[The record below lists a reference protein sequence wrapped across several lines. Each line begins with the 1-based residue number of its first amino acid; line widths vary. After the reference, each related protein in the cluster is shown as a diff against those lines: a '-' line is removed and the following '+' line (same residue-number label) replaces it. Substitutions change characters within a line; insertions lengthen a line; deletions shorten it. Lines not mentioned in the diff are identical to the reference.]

1 MSREYPTQPIV
12 GVGAVILQDNRV
24 LLVRR
29 GKEPLKGVWSLPG
42 GALELGERLEEG
54 IRREIREEVG
64 LEVEVGPIVEVF
76 ERITP
81 DERGVVRYHYVLIDY
96 LCRPTGGSLLA
107 ADDVDDARWVTLRE
121 LQNLVITA
129 GTPPVIEKAFRMR
142 NSASS

>member
-1 MSREYPTQPIV
+1 MSREYPSQPIV
-12 GVGAVILQDNRV
+12 GVGAIVLRDHDV

-42 GALELGERLEEG
+42 GALELGENLEDG
-54 IRREIREEVG
+54 IRREVREEVG

-81 DERGVVRYHYVLIDY
+81 DEKGAIRYHYVLIDY
-96 LCRPTGGSLLA
+96 LCRPTGGTLVA
-107 ADDVDDARWVTLRE
+107 ADDADDARWFAVNE
-121 LQNLVITA
+121 LKNIDITE

-142 NSASS
+142 NETP

>member
-1 MSREYPTQPIV
+1 MSREYPSQPIV
-12 GVGAVILQDNRV
+12 GVGAVILRDDDV

-42 GALELGERLEEG
+42 GALELGENLEAG

-64 LEVEVGPIVEVF
+64 LEVEIGPIVEVF

-81 DERGVVRYHYVLIDY
+81 DEKGAVRYHYVLVDY
-96 LCRPTGGSLLA
+96 LCRPTGGTLLA
-107 ADDVDDARWVTLRE
+107 ADDADDARWFPSNDLKSIH
-121 LQNLVITA
+121 ITE

-142 NSASS
+142 NESA